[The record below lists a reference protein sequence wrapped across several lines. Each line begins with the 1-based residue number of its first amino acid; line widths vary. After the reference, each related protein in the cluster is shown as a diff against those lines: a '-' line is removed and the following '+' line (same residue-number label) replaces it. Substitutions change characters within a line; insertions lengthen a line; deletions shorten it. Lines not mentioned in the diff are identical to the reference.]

1 MVKMAPKPPYLNQ
14 YRPGPVPNSWVYLG
28 TDPAATTKTVKEPV
42 PLEVKLAQQ
51 LTISNESENSAERI
65 SAQTFHS
72 FERLATE

>member
-1 MVKMAPKPPYLNQ
+1 MAPKPPYLNQ

-42 PLEVKLAQQ
+42 PLEVQLAQQ

>member
-1 MVKMAPKPPYLNQ
+1 MAPHPPYLKQ
-14 YRPGPVPNSWVYLG
+14 YRPGPIPNSWVYLG
-28 TDPAATTKTVKEPV
+28 TDPAATKTVKEPV
-42 PLEVKLAQQ
+42 SLEVQLAQQ